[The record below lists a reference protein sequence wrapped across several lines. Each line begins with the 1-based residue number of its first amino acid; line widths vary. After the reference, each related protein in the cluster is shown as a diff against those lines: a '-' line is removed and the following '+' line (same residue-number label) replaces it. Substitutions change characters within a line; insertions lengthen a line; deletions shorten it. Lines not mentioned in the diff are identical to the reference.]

1 MLPWW
6 GWVLLWAVIL
16 VGGGVLVG
24 LRARR
29 TWRSAK
35 ALTAE
40 LGRAGELV
48 SALEAA
54 AHERRADEDPVT
66 AVTQDPHRLREE
78 HRARRAA
85 QSADRAVRRAERMP
99 PWARVD

>member
-6 GWVLLWAVIL
+6 GWLLLWTALV

-24 LRARR
+24 LRLR
-29 TWRSAK
+29 TLWRSLR

-40 LGRAGELV
+40 VGRAADALG
-48 SALEAA
+48 ALEAQSG
-54 AHERRADEDPVT
+54 RLRDTDEQVT
-66 AVTQDPHRLREE
+66 AVTQDPHRLWAEYR
-78 HRARRAA
+78 
-85 QSADRAVRRAERMP
+85 SRRAEQAAARALRRSERFP